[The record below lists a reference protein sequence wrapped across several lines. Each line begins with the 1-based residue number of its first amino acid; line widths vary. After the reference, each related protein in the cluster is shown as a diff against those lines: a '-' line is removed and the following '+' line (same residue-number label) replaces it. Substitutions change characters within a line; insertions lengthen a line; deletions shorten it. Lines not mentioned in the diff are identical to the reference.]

1 MRNGYCRPET
11 VGMDLSGVITRGF
24 TINDRVLWQIVTAR
38 AACSDSGLSP
48 DDWYPVS
55 VTAGGARDEAAAALS
70 VCARCPVRTECLE
83 LSLRNWKVGQ
93 HGVWGGTVPPERQE
107 LRAGRAAQLARALAR
122 NRSAERVA
130 ASG

>member
-1 MRNGYCRPET
+1 MRNGRRRLET
-11 VGMDLSGVITRGF
+11 GGMDLSGVITRGF
-24 TINDRVLWQIVTAR
+24 TIDDRVLWQIVIAR

-48 DDWYPVS
+48 DDWYPLS
-55 VTAGGARDEAAAALS
+55 ATAGAARHEAAAALS

-83 LSLRNWKVGQ
+83 LSLRNWRVGQ

-122 NRSAERVA
+122 TRAVDQASAGA
-130 ASG
+130 